1 MHGVAFT
8 FAPGVGCSIHTVQ
21 WLYPYDTCRRCI
33 VSFGVSLAENIL
45 VLFMVYLLYR
55 LALLKVT
62 VELPAVACDMKMRE
76 DLE

>member
-1 MHGVAFT
+1 MTFT
-8 FAPGVGCSIHTVQ
+8 FAPRVGCSIHTVQ
-21 WLYPYDTCRRCI
+21 WFYLYDTS
-33 VSFGVSLAENIL
+33 VVVALFHLAFPLAENIP